1 MTESG
6 RRRPGGTEPRPDR
19 DSTGDIGPHH
29 EITAGSRHWLGF
41 SFLCLGLLVMSLDL
55 SVTDVAVPSIVA
67 DLGVSADDASL
78 VVTVFMVVAA
88 SFMVLMGNL
97 SDRIGGRRAFLIG
110 ATVFAVGS
118 LITGAAPSFPV
129 LLLGRS
135 IQGLVV
141 ALAIPASLSLL
152 NHQFPG
158 GRARVLAFS
167 IWTAVIGSAMAL
179 GPLLGGYLSTYA
191 SWRWAFFINVPLM
204 LVSMLGTRATMA
216 EPGRVPDPQGLDV
229 LGSVITVLGIA
240 LLVFGLQEA
249 TSLGWWHARTDTIL
263 GDTIPWPFAI
273 SATPVFVTAGVLLLI
288 LLIGVERGRTRR
300 GLPVVVDSRLF
311 RVRSFTWGS
320 TAAALM
326 TAGVFGL
333 LLLLPLYDQYVLD
346 GSPLDAGLL
355 LAPLGV
361 GMAVGGPVV
370 SRLRLPQHVIVL
382 AMLAMQPVATAALI
396 PGIGPD
402 GRADWMLVVLVVQ
415 GFAWGAAYSIL
426 VSLLL
431 ADVPKDLSGV
441 AGGTQTALRLTAGA
455 VFGAILTTLLLASV
469 ADKMQQVDESGLT
482 AGQRTE
488 IQQLYS
494 FSAQMHPPTTD
505 AGQTIQQRRAESPV
519 AEVYQETKQVMS
531 DGIRTAVGGAALLS
545 LAGLLCGIPLYRE
558 KARQARSRAQ

>member
-1 MTESG
+1 M
-6 RRRPGGTEPRPDR
+6 
-19 DSTGDIGPHH
+19 
-29 EITAGSRHWLGF
+29 
-41 SFLCLGLLVMSLDL
+41 
-55 SVTDVAVPSIVA
+55 A

-402 GRADWMLVVLVVQ
+402 VRADWMLVVLVVQ

-505 AGQTIQQRRAESPV
+505 AGQTIQQRRDESPV
-519 AEVYQETKQVMS
+519 AEVYEETKQVMS